1 MKEQTI
7 AGDTSQDSKQAVES
21 SPIVVT
27 EDNFPQAYK
36 NMRFDAIIK
45 KAGGAIN
52 SKKWVQHPV
61 ILRSNLLYA

>member
-27 EDNFPQAYK
+27 EDNFPQAYT

-45 KAGGAIN
+45 QAGGD
-52 SKKWVQHPV
+52 Q
-61 ILRSNLLYA
+61 